1 MELIKLVCIAAIL
14 LVLGKSAEAQTED
27 LNVRDPR
34 LREGQMFVVKLIP
47 AGKRLQILVT
57 GREAARV
64 DFGQLGLQATL
75 FVGDKAVS
83 LTPKRD
89 KDRFFIDAAQSA
101 HDKASRLKIDVK
113 EGAKQEQFEF
123 DKLP

>member
-1 MELIKLVCIAAIL
+1 MGFFSSGLIAAGL
-14 LVLGKSAEAQTED
+14 LAVGMSASAQTED
-27 LNVRDPR
+27 LNARDPR
-34 LREGQMFVVKLIP
+34 LKEGQMFVVKLIP
-47 AGKRLQILVT
+47 AGKCLQVLIT
-57 GREAARV
+57 GKEAARV
-64 DFGQLGLQATL
+64 DFGQLGMQATL

-89 KDRFFIDAAQSA
+89 KDRFIIDAAQAA
-101 HDKASRLKIDVK
+101 HDKASRLKIEVK